1 MFLFLIEECWSCLQ
15 SEKTLT
21 ELYVLL
27 NYWGVVLCTLNPS
40 VSLLREV
47 TVSLKPILYHICL

>member
-1 MFLFLIEECWSCLQ
+1 M
-15 SEKTLT
+15 LT

-47 TVSLKPILYHICL
+47 TVSLKPILYVPYLFIEHSQQDQEAMLNI